1 MQFDLIAI
9 GKRMPVWVDS
19 AFTEYSKRLP
29 KKINFNLVEIT
40 PATRGKNINLEQLKK
55 IEEEKINISIANNSL
70 VIVLDEKGKLKN
82 SLEISIELQTWIDN
96 QQHVSILIGG
106 ADGLNSSIKNK
117 ADEIWSLSKMTL
129 PHNLVRIIIIEQIYR
144 AWSIINR
151 HPYHRE

>member
-40 PATRGKNINLEQLKK
+40 PARRGKNINSEQLKK

>member
-70 VIVLDEKGKLKN
+70 VIALDEKGKLKN
-82 SLEISIELQTWIDN
+82 SREISIELQTWIDN

>member
-29 KKINFNLVEIT
+29 KKINFNLIEIT
-40 PATRGKNINLEQLKK
+40 PATRSKNINPEQLKK
-55 IEEEKINISIANNSL
+55 IEEEKITTSITNNSL
-70 VIVLDEKGKLKN
+70 VIALDEKGK
-82 SLEISIELQTWIDN
+82 SISSRELSTELQTWIDN
-96 QQHVSILIGG
+96 QQHVSILVGG
-106 ADGLNSSIKNK
+106 ADGLSPSIKNK
-117 ADEIWSLSKMTL
+117 ADEVWSLSKMTL
-129 PHNLVRIIIIEQIYR
+129 PHNLVRIVIIEQIYR

>member
-29 KKINFNLVEIT
+29 KKINFNLIEIA
-40 PATRGKNINLEQLKK
+40 PATRSKNINSEQLKK
-55 IEEEKINISIANNSL
+55 IEEEKITTSITNNSL
-70 VIVLDEKGKLKN
+70 VIALDEKGKSIN
-82 SLEISIELQTWIDN
+82 SRELSIELQTWIDN
-96 QQHVSILIGG
+96 QQHVSILVGG
-106 ADGLNSSIKNK
+106 ADGLSPSIKNK

-129 PHNLVRIIIIEQIYR
+129 PHNLIRIVIIEQIYR
-144 AWSIINR
+144 AWSIINH

>member
-9 GKRMPVWVDS
+9 GKRMPAWVDS

-29 KKINFNLVEIT
+29 KKMNFNLIEIT
-40 PATRGKNINLEQLKK
+40 SAVRSKNTNSEQLKK
-55 IEEEKINISIANNSL
+55 IEEKKINASIANNSL
-70 VIVLDEKGKLKN
+70 VIVLDEKGK
-82 SLEISIELQTWIDN
+82 SISSRELSIKLQTWIDN

-106 ADGLNSSIKNK
+106 TDGLSSSIKNK
-117 ADEIWSLSKMTL
+117 ADVIWCLSKMTF
-129 PHNLVRIIIIEQIYR
+129 PHSLVRIVIIEQIYR

>member
-29 KKINFNLVEIT
+29 KKINFNLIEIV
-40 PATRGKNINLEQLKK
+40 PATRSKNTNPEQLKK
-55 IEEEKINISIANNSL
+55 IEEEKITTSITNNSL
-70 VIVLDEKGKLKN
+70 VIALDEKGKSIN
-82 SLEISIELQTWIDN
+82 SRELSIELQTWIDN
-96 QQHVSILIGG
+96 QQHVSILVGG
-106 ADGLNSSIKNK
+106 ADGLSPSIKNK

-129 PHNLVRIIIIEQIYR
+129 PHNLVRIVIIEQIYR
-144 AWSIINR
+144 AWSIINH